1 MKLTSRPQWQ
11 ALLQHRQE
19 MEGVHMRDLFAQDA
33 SRFDRF
39 ALRFDDILFDYSK
52 NRITE
57 RTMALLTDLARAVDL
72 QAQID
77 AMFRGDKI
85 NTTENRA
92 VLHVAL
98 RNRSNRLIRSTGKT

>member
-1 MKLTSRPQWQ
+1 
-11 ALLQHRQE
+11 
-19 MEGVHMRDLFAQDA
+19 
-33 SRFDRF
+33 
-39 ALRFDDILFDYSK
+39 
-52 NRITE
+52 
-57 RTMALLTDLARAVDL
+57 MALPTDLARAVDL

-98 RNRSNRLIRSTGKT
+98 RTAATGLSWSTGKT